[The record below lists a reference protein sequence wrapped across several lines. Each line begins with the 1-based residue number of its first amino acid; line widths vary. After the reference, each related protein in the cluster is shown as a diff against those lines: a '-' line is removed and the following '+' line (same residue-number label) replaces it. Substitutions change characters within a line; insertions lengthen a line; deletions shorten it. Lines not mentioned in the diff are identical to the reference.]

1 MHNLAH
7 RKELLSII
15 KTYNADNV
23 KAEKILRCVL
33 VKAWRAQAYGFWEDH
48 HEMLKKV
55 KKMLLS
61 MGRDEIVF
69 MWGRKFSNTIAC
81 KNNNNKKVENVPNDL
96 GDLIKTSKEAVEGAI
111 WFFICL

>member
-1 MHNLAH
+1 
-7 RKELLSII
+7 
-15 KTYNADNV
+15 
-23 KAEKILRCVL
+23 
-33 VKAWRAQAYGFWEDH
+33 
-48 HEMLKKV
+48 
-55 KKMLLS
+55 MLLS

-111 WFFICL
+111 